1 MIYWG
6 MTGRVADKKSGIY
19 SMLRK
24 KQHNN
29 EITKFYTSTGDE

>member
-6 MTGRVADKKSGIY
+6 MMGRVADKKSGIY

-24 KQHNN
+24 NN
-29 EITKFYTSTGDE
+29 IITK

>member
-6 MTGRVADKKSGIY
+6 MTGKMADEKSGIY

-24 KQHNN
+24 NN
-29 EITKFYTSTGDE
+29 MIIK

>member
-6 MTGRVADKKSGIY
+6 MIGRVADEKSGIY

-24 KQHNN
+24 NN
-29 EITKFYTSTGDE
+29 ITIK

>member
-6 MTGRVADKKSGIY
+6 MIGRMVDEKSGIY

-24 KQHNN
+24 NN
-29 EITKFYTSTGDE
+29 ITIK

>member
-19 SMLRK
+19 FMLRK
-24 KQHNN
+24 NN
-29 EITKFYTSTGDE
+29 IITK

>member
-6 MTGRVADKKSGIY
+6 MTGRVVDEKSGIY

-24 KQHNN
+24 NN
-29 EITKFYTSTGDE
+29 ITIK